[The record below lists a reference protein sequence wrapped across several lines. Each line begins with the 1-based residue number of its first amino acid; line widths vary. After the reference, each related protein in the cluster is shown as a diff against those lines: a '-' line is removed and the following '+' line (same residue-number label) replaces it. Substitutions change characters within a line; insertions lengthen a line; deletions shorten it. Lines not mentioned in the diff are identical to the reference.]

1 MIFIYK
7 NNDEI
12 LNEFGKILTSVEI
25 EASSQEEADKIYR
38 GYDGSKAEN
47 IMRDLHV

>member
-12 LNEFGKILTSVEI
+12 LNEFGQLMPSIEI
-25 EASSQEEADKIYR
+25 MADSQTEADEIYR

-47 IMRDLHV
+47 KMRDLHV